1 MDTKLL
7 EGEGQGAS
15 FGIEALLSIASRQ
28 KRRQYFYRS
37 LLRCA
42 LLTLLFIAFGC
53 FFAIYAKE
61 KGYTGTFF
69 DLASTP
75 FDFRGMLKELFLLSL
90 IPSVSFVL
98 CYSFGGRLH
107 GLCDTVIPALYGTAA
122 GMFYYT
128 QLTSLF
134 TSFSVSRTVTLAPY
148 LLQTLCVIAVYT
160 LFCPVCACYG
170 ECRRKNSAVSADLQ
184 NCFTYYL
191 VSLTVLA
198 LSLILRDAALL
209 FFKMFG

>member
-7 EGEGQGAS
+7 EGEGQGTS

-28 KRRQYFYRS
+28 KRRQYFFKS

-75 FDFRGMLKELFLLSL
+75 FDFRGMLKELFLLS
-90 IPSVSFVL
+90 IVPSVCFAL
-98 CYSFGGRLH
+98 CCLFCGRLRF
-107 GLCDTVIPALYGTAA
+107 LCDTVFPAVYGAAA

-128 QLTSLF
+128 HLTSLY
-134 TSFSVSRTVTLAPY
+134 TSFSVSYAITLAPY
-148 LLQTLCVIAVYT
+148 LAQTLCVVAVYT

-170 ECRRKNSAVSADLQ
+170 ECRRKKSAVSADLQ
-184 NCFTYYL
+184 SCFTYFL
-191 VSLTVLA
+191 AALTVLA
-198 LSLILRDAALL
+198 LFLILRDTASF